1 MKNGTKT
8 VLLLLIAVCLAAGGF
23 LAGRAVGS
31 DQVTKENDALHAANR
46 SSVERMI
53 VEDGPVYVIG
63 HKSKVH
69 SQRGRRR
76 SASGPG

>member
-8 VLLLLIAVCLAAGGF
+8 ILLLLLAVCLAISSF
-23 LAGRAVGS
+23 LAGRAVGR
-31 DQVTKENDALHAANR
+31 DQAADENDALHAANR
-46 SSVERMI
+46 SSVENMI

-69 SQRGRRR
+69 SQRGRRG